1 MEWQSNWLVLNCHP
15 YTWSSLLCVNHG
27 WCCSC
32 VKDCVCE
39 STSWE
44 LSTSL
49 YGHSKV
55 PECDTKCL
63 RHEIPWKLLKP
74 PSVVR
79 IMINTPNQ
87 NTKKIVKLKKR
98 LRIILYILRN
108 LWVVLYIG
116 LPGCTALFVSSQD
129 GWKANVC
136 K

>member
-32 VKDCVCE
+32 VKECVCV

-44 LSTSL
+44 LSTS
-49 YGHSKV
+49 KV
-55 PECDTKCL
+55 PECDIKHL

-87 NTKKIVKLKKR
+87 NTKKIVKLKKNKNYFVYLEEFMSSALYR
-98 LRIILYILRN
+98 LAWLHCIICKFSG
-108 LWVVLYIG
+108 WVESECL
-116 LPGCTALFVSSQD
+116 
-129 GWKANVC
+129 
-136 K
+136 